1 MSDIFQEV
9 DEEFKRDKVAQFFQ
23 RHANLLIGLAL
34 LVIVGVGAYRVY
46 TYYEAK
52 KAAEAGLKFESALT
66 LATEGKADEAKAA
79 LEAMQK
85 DAPAG
90 YQALVRFKL
99 ASDLAKTDKAGAAK
113 AFDALAGDAALDA
126 HLKDLAKLRA
136 GMLLV
141 DSAPL
146 SEIEQRL
153 EPLTPAAQ
161 PWRLA
166 ARETLAAAALK
177 AGDPLKAQKYLDM
190 ILADGEATRAVRER
204 AEMMLSLVLS
214 GAAPK

>member
-34 LVIVGVGAYRVY
+34 LVILGVGGYRIY
-46 TYYEAK
+46 AYYEGK
-52 KAAEAGLKFESALT
+52 KAAEAGLKFESALV
-66 LATEGKADEAKAA
+66 LATEGKPEEAKAA
-79 LEAMQK
+79 LEAIQK

-90 YQALVRFKL
+90 YQALIRFKL
-99 ASDLAKTDKAGAAK
+99 ASDLARTDKAGAAK
-113 AFDALAGDAALDA
+113 AFDALAGDAGLDQ

-136 GMLLV
+136 GMLLA
-141 DSAPL
+141 DTAPYA
-146 SEIEQRL
+146 EIEQRL
-153 EPLTPAAQ
+153 DGLTPPGQ

-177 AGDPLKAQKYLDM
+177 ANDPLKAQKYLDM
-190 ILADGEATRAVRER
+190 ILADSEAPRAVRER
-204 AEMMLSLVLS
+204 AEMMLALVLA
-214 GAAPK
+214 GAASK

>member
-34 LVIVGVGAYRVY
+34 LIILGVGGYRVY
-46 TYYEAK
+46 TYYETK
-52 KAAEAGLKFESALT
+52 KAAEAGLKFEGALT
-66 LATEGKADEAKAA
+66 LATEGKPDEAKAA

-90 YQALVRFKL
+90 YQALIRFKL
-99 ASDLAKTDKAGAAK
+99 ASDLAKSDKGGAAK
-113 AFDALAGDAALDA
+113 AFDALAGDAGLDQ

-141 DSAPL
+141 DSAPYA
-146 SEIEQRL
+146 EIEQRL
-153 EPLTPAAQ
+153 EPLAAPTQ
-161 PWRLA
+161 PWRMA

-177 AGDPLKAQKYLDM
+177 ANDALKAQKYLDL
-190 ILADGEATRAVRER
+190 ILADSEATRAVRER
-204 AEMMLSLVLS
+204 AEMMLALVLS